1 MKISLVLVLF
11 ALLGVFVTAAPA
23 ADVTGKWVAQVPG
36 RQGNTQE
43 VTFNLKADGD
53 KLTGTVVTPRG
64 EAPIAEGKVDG
75 DKISFS
81 QTMERGGNTMK
92 MLYKGTVSGS
102 EIKFTRET
110 EGGQGQPRE
119 FTAKKQ

>member
-1 MKISLVLVLF
+1 MKISLVIVLF

-36 RQGNTQE
+36 RQGNTTE
-43 VTFNLKADGD
+43 TTFNLKADGD
-53 KLTGTVVTPRG
+53 KLTGSVVTPRG
-64 EAPIAEGKVDG
+64 EMPIADGKIDG
-75 DKISFS
+75 DNISFS
-81 QTMERGGNTMK
+81 QTLERGGNTMK
-92 MLYKGTVSGS
+92 ILYKGVVSGS
-102 EIKFTRET
+102 EIKFTREV

>member
-1 MKISLVLVLF
+1 MKISLVLAMF

-64 EAPIAEGKVDG
+64 ENPIAEGKVEG

-102 EIKFTRET
+102 EIKFVREV